1 MELFGDRE
9 ALYAMPEVFPA
20 ALFDYPGVKQLF
32 YSGPAWRGRPTRVFA
47 CCGVPEGASP
57 ENPVPGVVLIHG
69 GGATA
74 LADWVALWNRRGYAA
89 ISMDTCGCVP
99 GWSVNP
105 YCNRSWPRHEFSGPS
120 GWSESMHEA
129 DLPPEEQ
136 WPYHAVR
143 AAAAAHTLL
152 RSMPGV
158 DPERTGVT
166 GISWGGVLT
175 CLAAGTDDRYGFA
188 IPVYGCGFFNT
199 PESGLGYDNPRLTP
213 ELRRRWFELWDPA
226 HRLGNIACPTLFFSG
241 SNDFAFPFDALR
253 KSYRA
258 VPAAG
263 RRLSVRLAYPHNHT
277 ECWSEETVFDFAAAS
292 LEGRALPSLA
302 RPEIAGETVRCG
314 FDAAGA
320 GGVSGV
326 LNFTR
331 ASGLWPDR
339 AGSSVP
345 ARIEGGAFT
354 APLPR
359 GAKAVFFHLL
369 TADGRCYSSEFI
381 EC

>member
-9 ALYAMPEVFPA
+9 AVYAMPEVFPA

-32 YSGPAWRGRPTRVFA
+32 YSGPVWRGRPTRVFA

-226 HRLGNIACPTLFFSG
+226 HRLGNIACPTLFF
-241 SNDFAFPFDALR
+241 
-253 KSYRA
+253 
-258 VPAAG
+258 
-263 RRLSVRLAYPHNHT
+263 
-277 ECWSEETVFDFAAAS
+277 
-292 LEGRALPSLA
+292 
-302 RPEIAGETVRCG
+302 
-314 FDAAGA
+314 
-320 GGVSGV
+320 
-326 LNFTR
+326 
-331 ASGLWPDR
+331 
-339 AGSSVP
+339 
-345 ARIEGGAFT
+345 
-354 APLPR
+354 
-359 GAKAVFFHLL
+359 
-369 TADGRCYSSEFI
+369 
-381 EC
+381 

>member
-136 WPYHAVR
+136 QANEPCSKQRQNGQHLGGGDIAEG
-143 AAAAAHTLL
+143 AHFPVLHGCQL
-152 RSMPGV
+152 IVGVGKVFEHHDKRLGYGV
-158 DPERTGVT
+158 DNDACQH
-166 GISWGGVLT
+166 IGGG
-175 CLAAGTDDRYGFA
+175 GT
-188 IPVYGCGFFNT
+188 
-199 PESGLGYDNPRLTP
+199 
-213 ELRRRWFELWDPA
+213 
-226 HRLGNIACPTLFFSG
+226 
-241 SNDFAFPFDALR
+241 
-253 KSYRA
+253 
-258 VPAAG
+258 
-263 RRLSVRLAYPHNHT
+263 
-277 ECWSEETVFDFAAAS
+277 
-292 LEGRALPSLA
+292 
-302 RPEIAGETVRCG
+302 
-314 FDAAGA
+314 GA
-320 GGVSGV
+320 GGPGQQHHTH
-326 LNFTR
+326 NR
-331 ASGLWPDR
+331 RQA
-339 AGSSVP
+339 
-345 ARIEGGAFT
+345 
-354 APLPR
+354 APK
-359 GAKAVFFHLL
+359 G
-369 TADGRCYSSEFI
+369 ADGRWQNAGGADKHNGRGSTQIGAAGYPNDIRGGQWVFKDQLI
-381 EC
+381 HTAG

>member
-1 MELFGDRE
+1 
-9 ALYAMPEVFPA
+9 
-20 ALFDYPGVKQLF
+20 
-32 YSGPAWRGRPTRVFA
+32 
-47 CCGVPEGASP
+47 
-57 ENPVPGVVLIHG
+57 
-69 GGATA
+69 
-74 LADWVALWNRRGYAA
+74 
-89 ISMDTCGCVP
+89 
-99 GWSVNP
+99 
-105 YCNRSWPRHEFSGPS
+105 
-120 GWSESMHEA
+120 MHEA

-263 RRLSVRLAYPHNHT
+263 RRLSVRLTYPHNHT

-331 ASGLWPDR
+331 ASGMWPDR
-339 AGSSVP
+339 AWSSVP

-359 GAKAVFFHLL
+359 GAKAVFFNLL